1 MLSSSCHNLFLTA
14 RHLGGEIPK
23 MSNQLTN
30 GENLVKEDAIAPS
43 NKKKKVGY
51 QVSSAEMGR

>member
-1 MLSSSCHNLFLTA
+1 MLLSSRHDLFLTV
-14 RHLGGEIPK
+14 RQLRSEIPK

-43 NKKKKVGY
+43 NKKGY
-51 QVSSAEMGR
+51 QVSSAEMGK